1 MYKGAAHLF
10 LTHSREEHRSAC
22 RRTTKNTLTKSI
34 ISLSELGEMAEE
46 DFMPLSEQ
54 VSLFCLA
61 SDGRS
66 GTKVIQPFPR
76 SPKLIR
82 KTAGS
87 PKPSEGHLP
96 VWLEE
101 LKKEKQKAEAHLE
114 SIKKRKANLNS
125 SSEAMK
131 QQVQECFEGLHMALQ
146 EDERAVLDM
155 IEQDR
160 RETSSKLNR
169 ILQEWNQHLSLLQK
183 YISTM
188 QSVQQSTTESLKQL
202 PEDFTMTS
210 CRKKLDPAEEELKMN
225 EEKIQKLMKTLRNIS
240 KDLKAQ
246 LQRKSL
252 LLVSSNVVID
262 KLTCHKQITMTSEGR
277 TMCLSE
283 QDHSFPNDPLRFDQL
298 YCALGSVSI
307 KAGQHYWEV
316 DVHCCPAW
324 AVGVAYGSLQR
335 RGRDKES
342 KLGRNRCSWSLEF
355 KDGHLMAWHN
365 DRHVA
370 LPVTATRA
378 APDRVGVFVNYQK
391 GRVIFYDAKTM
402 RMLQEFSAMQTA
414 VFDRAHHFTEPLYPA
429 FCFYSPRERKTAH
442 YHMEICDLSL

>member
-1 MYKGAAHLF
+1 
-10 LTHSREEHRSAC
+10 
-22 RRTTKNTLTKSI
+22 
-34 ISLSELGEMAEE
+34 MAEE
-46 DFMPLSEQ
+46 DFMPLSEEA
-54 VSLFCLA
+54 SSFCLA
-61 SDGRS
+61 LEARS
-66 GTKVIQPFPR
+66 GTQVTQPFPR

-101 LKKEKQKAEAHLE
+101 LKKEKQRAEAHLE
-114 SIKKRKANLNS
+114 SIKKRKANLN
-125 SSEAMK
+125 
-131 QQVQECFEGLHMALQ
+131 
-146 EDERAVLDM
+146 EDEKAVLDT

-169 ILQEWNQHLSLLQK
+169 ILQDWNQHLSLLQK

-188 QSVQQSTTESLKQL
+188 QSAQQSQAEILKQL
-202 PEDFTMTS
+202 PEDFTMAS
-210 CRKKLDPAEEELKMN
+210 CRKKLDPAEEGIKMN
-225 EEKIQKLMKTLRNIS
+225 EERIQKLMKTLRNIS

-262 KLTCHKQITMTSEGR
+262 KLTCHKQIKVTSEGR
-277 TMCLSE
+277 TMYLSA
-283 QDHSFPNDPLRFDQL
+283 QDRSVPNDPLRFDQL
-298 YCALGSVSI
+298 YCALGSVAI
-307 KAGQHYWEV
+307 KSGQHYWEV

-335 RGRDKES
+335 RGRDKEA

-370 LPVTATRA
+370 LPVTAARA
-378 APDRVGVFVNYQK
+378 APDRLGVFVNYQK
-391 GRVIFYDAKTM
+391 GRVIFYDAETM
-402 RMLQEFSAMQTA
+402 RMLQEFSAAQTA
-414 VFDRAHHFTEPLYPA
+414 VFDRAHHQFTEPLYPA
-429 FCFYSPRERKTAH
+429 FRFYLLKDRNTDH
-442 YHMEICDLSL
+442 YHMEICDLGL